1 MTSLLQVTSLLGL
14 VLSICYQAVTYKMF
28 LPWSGLW
35 TGCGRMENS
44 RFSGVEH
51 LHVCVYSSIS
61 PETLT
66 RSSANESANS
76 LKSSGD
82 REEGGSGEVLC
93 GLWAESSLS
102 G

>member
-1 MTSLLQVTSLLGL
+1 MP
-14 VLSICYQAVTYKMF
+14 KMF
-28 LPWSGLW
+28 LLWSGLW

>member
-1 MTSLLQVTSLLGL
+1 M
-14 VLSICYQAVTYKMF
+14 
-28 LPWSGLW
+28 
-35 TGCGRMENS
+35 
-44 RFSGVEH
+44 
-51 LHVCVYSSIS
+51 CVYSSIS